1 MLIVRPVKGSDI
13 DDLLSLAIKAGPGMT
28 SFPADRKLLQRN
40 IETSINSFSH
50 DGYDP
55 QDFFWLALND
65 TKRNKVVGCAAIFAT
80 TGNRQAFYSYRLISL
95 SHHSHALEKQ
105 VRVDML
111 QLTNDYTDCS
121 EVGTL
126 FVDPEYRG
134 NGHWLARCRYLLMG
148 KYPERFN
155 THVIAE
161 LRGRVD
167 KTGYCPFWQG
177 LGRHFFQMDFTEAD
191 RLCAAGSNQFITE
204 LMPRQPIYTCLL
216 PQETRDAIG
225 KPNDAGIRAK
235 ELLHQEG
242 FHFEQVIDIF
252 DGGPLLRCKVSEL
265 NSVKNMHD
273 TTLSQ
278 IDNNTQ
284 SIISNGGF
292 CDFRATLNRQAGQQS
307 NDAAEQ
313 QSQQCASLNLLPE
326 DTVVV
331 IPETCRKTGGTD
343 ENI

>member
-1 MLIVRPVKGSDI
+1 MLIVRPVEHSDI
-13 DDLLSLAIKAGPGMT
+13 DDLLLLAVKAGPGMT
-28 SFPADRKLLQRN
+28 SFPADRHLLERN

-50 DGYDP
+50 EGYDP
-55 QDFFWLALND
+55 HDFFWLGLED
-65 TKRNKVVGCAAIFAT
+65 TDKNKVVGCAAIFAT
-80 TGNRQAFYSYRLISL
+80 TGSRQAFYSYRLISL

-105 VRVDML
+105 LRVDML

-148 KYPERFN
+148 AYPERFN
-155 THVIAE
+155 SHVIAE

-167 KTGYCPFWQG
+167 KNGYCPFWQG

-191 RLCAAGSNQFITE
+191 RLCAEGSNQFITE

-216 PQETRDAIG
+216 PEETRNAIG

-242 FHFEQVIDIF
+242 FQFEQVIDIF

-265 NSVKNMHD
+265 NSVRNIRR

-278 IDNNTQ
+278 LDQ
-284 SIISNGGF
+284 CAPSIISNGSF
-292 CDFRATLNRQAGQQS
+292 SDFRASLSSQFVNQQTDDS
-307 NDAAEQ
+307 EPHKALC
-313 QSQQCASLNLLPE
+313 SHLNLLPE
-326 DTVVV
+326 NEVVA
-331 IPETCRKTGGTD
+331 IPRTCQPTGGRD
-343 ENI
+343 EYI